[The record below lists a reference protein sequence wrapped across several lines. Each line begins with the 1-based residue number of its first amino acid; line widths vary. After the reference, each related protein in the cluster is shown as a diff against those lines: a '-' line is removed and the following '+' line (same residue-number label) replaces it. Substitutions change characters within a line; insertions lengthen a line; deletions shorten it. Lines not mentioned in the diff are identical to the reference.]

1 MLGDLTARLEAD
13 LVSVFFG
20 EYAKPMTI
28 TATSAVI
35 NVIMEHD
42 VEVMDDSGTLDI
54 VANAITVQKA
64 HGVKRGV
71 LLTRGVKSWVVGR
84 LLEKSPDGLTET
96 WEITANG

>member
-1 MLGDLTARLEAD
+1 MLGDFTARLEVD
-13 LVSVFFG
+13 LVSVFFA
-20 EYAKPMTI
+20 EYAEPVTL

-42 VEVMDDSGTLDI
+42 VEIMDDSGTLDI

-64 HGVKRGV
+64 QGVKRGV
-71 LLTRGVKSWVVGR
+71 LLTRAAKSWVVGR
-84 LLEKSPDGLTET
+84 ILEKSPDGLTET